1 MLSFM
6 GVLYQMLVEIGWYS
20 NNWDLLSKSSTPV
33 MPRKRKDYV
42 CFAVRQYAKEKNSA
56 ARASQRKSQ
65 PLKWG
70 ENLAATNPETNK
82 VFQFR
87 RKVSADYFNIRLQ
100 RGLERGLISFSCLP
114 ILSYSLHICRWSFNR
129 KGFFFRSEIGPFLN
143 TDQH

>member
-1 MLSFM
+1 MFCIRCS
-6 GVLYQMLVEIGWYS
+6 
-20 NNWDLLSKSSTPV
+20 SKSAGTQITESYFLNLQHQWCL
-33 MPRKRKDYV
+33 K
-42 CFAVRQYAKEKNSA
+42 KEKIMSALPWVNPA

-65 PLKWG
+65 PLKWA

-87 RKVSADYFNIRLQ
+87 RKVSADNFNIQLQ

-129 KGFFFRSEIGPFLN
+129 KVFFFLSEIGPFLN